1 MQKKKTVKKKNMAG
15 RFSYFLLSALFT
27 VVLII
32 VVRTVMFSYRPV
44 AAVPCL
50 PTDLD
55 YIHADEAA
63 RKRFQKAITFK
74 TVSYDVGNYNRQELR
89 KFLEFILEGKKINF
103 IPDSVFLH

>member
-1 MQKKKTVKKKNMAG
+1 MHKKKTVKKNMAG

-32 VVRTVMFSYRPV
+32 VVRTVMFSYHPV

>member
-1 MQKKKTVKKKNMAG
+1 
-15 RFSYFLLSALFT
+15 
-27 VVLII
+27 
-32 VVRTVMFSYRPV
+32 MFSYRPV

-89 KFLEFILEGKKINF
+89 KFLQFVLEGKKINF
-103 IPDSVFLH
+103 IPTVFFYTKWVGGRVLFGQL

>member
-1 MQKKKTVKKKNMAG
+1 MAG

-89 KFLEFILEGKKINF
+89 KFLQFVLEGKKINF

>member
-1 MQKKKTVKKKNMAG
+1 
-15 RFSYFLLSALFT
+15 
-27 VVLII
+27 
-32 VVRTVMFSYRPV
+32 MFSYRPV

-63 RKRFQKAITFK
+63 RKRFQKAIAFK

-103 IPDSVFLH
+103 IPGSVFLH